1 MLKIEKF
8 AIFFFKNR
16 NIKKC
21 IIFVLLPE
29 GDLKLQEKMEILEGE
44 LDRIKNSLT
53 KKLYD
58 SIKENSILKE
68 KIKELNSIIESQD
81 KKVEACLKEIGTLQ
95 DAFELLLSDWIEEL
109 EKRGISP
116 EEILNQRESFNK
128 VMYWKQGKQYEK

>member
-1 MLKIEKF
+1 M
-8 AIFFFKNR
+8 
-16 NIKKC
+16 
-21 IIFVLLPE
+21 
-29 GDLKLQEKMEILEGE
+29 QEKMEILEGE